1 MSDECYKKYLNE
13 GKAPGEGNMPRELRT
28 DSFIAEVDTEN
39 EAKEIIK
46 AARLLLKYGVDV
58 ANKKGYEKVEFR
70 IRFRGPREGL
80 WGEAPKKTATRYVVY
95 SKW

>member
-1 MSDECYKKYLNE
+1 MNNDYYEKYLGE
-13 GKAPGEGNMPRELRT
+13 GKMPRELRT

-58 ANKKGYEKVEFR
+58 ANKKGYEKVDFR
-70 IRFRGPREGL
+70 IRYRGSREGDL
-80 WGEAPKKTATRYVVY
+80 HDTPKKNATSYVIY
-95 SKW
+95 FK